1 MVDVDGKNFDA
12 FGSNKFQ
19 NRVIQGVL
27 TDRIFFERIFEILK
41 EEFFTSEA
49 HKIIWR
55 EITKL
60 FNKYDSAP
68 TYEMLRLEIASLPE
82 DDDKDASLIILVDIE
97 KKANR
102 QEIEQAKEKAFEFCK
117 NQSMK
122 RAIIYAADLLKE
134 GKFDE
139 IQKVIEES
147 LKATDKTDMGHK
159 YFESLKSRS
168 AEKKRPNTVPT
179 GFEAL
184 DHNNVLEGGLASG
197 ELGVVMAPTGGGKS
211 FMLVNFGY
219 GALAAGKNVVHYS
232 FELSENNIGS
242 RYDSRITGVPT
253 KEIFSRLREVEE
265 NLDKFQGG
273 KLIIKEYPTK
283 IATVNTL
290 KFHIGRL
297 QSSGFEPDLI
307 IIDYGDL
314 MRSRR
319 GYDQKR
325 FELES
330 IYEDL
335 RGFAMESKMPVWTA
349 TQSNREGFNDDI
361 ITIDKVG
368 EAISKVHVADFF
380 ATFSQRKFHIGKNRM
395 GAAGIN
401 LDINIDFASSLI
413 TLQDDKGHSGLTV
426 SERVNSALNQEEAR
440 KRIFEKYRDKS
451 GV

>member
-1 MVDVDGKNFDA
+1 MVDGINFDV
-12 FGSNKFQ
+12 FGSSQFA
-19 NRVIQGVL
+19 NRVLQGML
-27 TDRIFFERIFEILK
+27 TDKIFFEKIFEILK
-41 EEFFTSEA
+41 EEFFSSEA
-49 HKIIWR
+49 HRIILR
-55 EITKL
+55 EINKL
-60 FNKYDSAP
+60 FNKYDCPP
-68 TYEMLRLEIASLPE
+68 TYDMLRMEIAALPE
-82 DDDKDASLIILVDIE
+82 DDDKDASLVVLVDIE

-117 NQSMK
+117 NQSIK
-122 RAIIYAADLLKE
+122 LAILRSADLLKE

-147 LKATDKTDMGHK
+147 MKATDKTDMGHK
-159 YFESLKSRS
+159 YFDSLHSRS
-168 AEKKRPNTVPT
+168 AEKKRPHVVPT

-184 DHNNVLEGGLASG
+184 DHNDVLEGGLAGG

-219 GALAAGKNVVHYS
+219 GALAAGKNVVHYT

-242 RYDSRITGVPT
+242 RYDSRITDVPT
-253 KEIFSRLREVEE
+253 KEIFSRLQEVET
-265 NLDKFQGG
+265 NLHRFEGG
-273 KLIIKEYPTK
+273 QLIIKEYPTK

-335 RGFAMESKMPVWTA
+335 RGFAMESKLPVWTA
-349 TQSNREGFNDDI
+349 TQSNREGFTDDI

-380 ATFSQRKFHIGKNRM
+380 ATFSQKKFHVGKNRM
-395 GAAGIN
+395 GKAGCN
-401 LDINIDFASSLI
+401 FDINIDFAKSLI
-413 TLQDDKGHSGLTV
+413 TLQDDFGHSGLSMT
-426 SERVNSALNQEEAR
+426 ERVNSALNQEESR
-440 KRIFEKYRDKS
+440 QKIYDKYREKV

>member
-1 MVDVDGKNFDA
+1 MVDGANFDV
-12 FGSNKFQ
+12 FGSSKFQ
-19 NRVIQGVL
+19 NRVIQGAL
-27 TDRIFFERIFEILK
+27 TDRVFFEKIFEILK
-41 EEFFTSEA
+41 QEYFTTEA
-49 HKIIWR
+49 HKIIWG

-60 FNKYDSAP
+60 FNKYDSSP
-68 TYEMLRLEIASLPE
+68 TYDMLRLEIAALADSE
-82 DDDKDASLIILVDIE
+82 DKDDALTILVDIE
-97 KKANR
+97 KTSNR
-102 QEIEQAKEKAFEFCK
+102 QEIEHAKEKAFEFCK

-122 RAIIYAADLLKE
+122 AAILTSVELLKE

-139 IQKVIEES
+139 IQKTIEES
-147 LKATDKTDMGHK
+147 LKMTDKTDMGHN
-159 YFESLKSRS
+159 YFDSFSSRS
-168 AEKKRPNTVPT
+168 KEDKRPNTVPT
-179 GFEAL
+179 GFEIL
-184 DHNNVLEGGLASG
+184 DHNNILEGGLAAG

-232 FELSENNIGS
+232 FELSENNIGN

-253 KEIFSRLREVEE
+253 KEIVTRNREVET
-265 NLDKFQGG
+265 NLQRFQGG
-273 KLIIKEYPTK
+273 RLIIKEYPTK

-297 QSSGFEPDLI
+297 QSSGFDPDLV

-335 RGFAMESKMPVWTA
+335 RGFAMETKLPIWTA
-349 TQSNREGFNDDI
+349 TQSNREGFSDDV

-395 GAAGIN
+395 GAAGVN
-401 LDINIDFASSLI
+401 LDIEIDYGSSLI
-413 TLQDDKGHSGLTV
+413 KLHENNSQGGLSMSDKV
-426 SERVNSALNQEEAR
+426 SNLLNEGDSR
-440 KRIFEKYRDKS
+440 KRIFDKYRDNI

>member
-1 MVDVDGKNFDA
+1 MVDGTNFDV
-12 FGSNKFQ
+12 FGSSKFQ
-19 NRVIQGVL
+19 NRVIQGAL
-27 TDRIFFERIFEILK
+27 TDRVFFERVFEILK
-41 EEFFTSEA
+41 QDFFTTEA
-49 HKIIWR
+49 HRIIWG
-55 EITKL
+55 EIVKL
-60 FNKYDSAP
+60 FNKYDSSP
-68 TYEMLRLEIASLPE
+68 TYDMLRLEIAAIP
-82 DDDKDASLIILVDIE
+82 DGDDKDDALTILVDIE
-97 KKANR
+97 KNASR
-102 QEIEQAKEKAFEFCK
+102 QEIEHAKEKAFEFCK

-122 RAIIYAADLLKE
+122 SAILHSVELLKE

-139 IQKVIEES
+139 IQKTIEES
-147 LKATDKTDMGHK
+147 LKVTDKTDMGHN
-159 YFESLKSRS
+159 YFDSFDSRS
-168 AEKKRPNTVPT
+168 KEDKRPNTVPT

-184 DHNNVLEGGLASG
+184 DHNNVLEGGLAAG

-219 GALAAGKNVVHYS
+219 GALAAGKNVVHYT
-232 FELSENNIGS
+232 FELSENNIGN

-253 KEIFSRLREVEE
+253 KEIVTRNREVETKLHRFE
-265 NLDKFQGG
+265 GG

-297 QSSGFEPDLI
+297 QSSGFDPDMV

-335 RGFAMESKMPVWTA
+335 RGFAMETKLPIWTA
-349 TQSNREGFNDDI
+349 TQSNREGFNDDV

-395 GAAGIN
+395 GAAGVN
-401 LDINIDFASSLI
+401 FDIQIDHGQSLI
-413 TLQDDKGHSGLTV
+413 KLHEDNGQGGLSMSDKV
-426 SERVNSALNQEEAR
+426 SNLLSEGDTR
-440 KRIFEKYRDKS
+440 KRIFDRYREN
-451 GV
+451 V